1 MTDTDRRRD
10 RWQRFSPYDMNL
22 HLVVP
27 EIADDMDE
35 LERLAQSINERM
47 AKLVGIS
54 ASLLIAVC
62 TGLILAL
69 AGKI

>member
-1 MTDTDRRRD
+1 M
-10 RWQRFSPYDMNL
+10 
-22 HLVVP
+22 
-27 EIADDMDE
+27 ADDMDE
-35 LERLAQSINERM
+35 LEHLAYSINERM